1 MKLLVEKAALDALLK
16 SAVPTYEGST
26 QSIAKELDLDS
37 LVTEA
42 VAAAQPRRRTK
53 AGDSGIE
60 PLDQLVSVVIGV
72 PESMNRF
79 IKAQV
84 AEAETNVQAYTRAV
98 LHLAMRA
105 GLMARVTAAMR
116 DGANLPID
124 RKLETSK
131 EQ

>member
-1 MKLLVEKAALDALLK
+1 MKVLVEKAALDALLK
-16 SAVPTYEGST
+16 SAIPVYEGST
-26 QSIAKELDLDS
+26 QAIAEELALDE

-42 VAAAQPRRRTK
+42 VAAAQPRKRAK
-53 AGDSGIE
+53 AGDSNID
-60 PLDQLVSVVIGV
+60 PLDQLVSVVIGA

-105 GLMARVTAAMR
+105 GLMERVTAAMR
-116 DGANLPID
+116 GASE
-124 RKLETSK
+124 RK
-131 EQ
+131 